1 MKNITPMKA
10 IRAKCIDC
18 CGGNIYE
25 PRYCTVER
33 CPLHPY
39 RLGKRPKRIND
50 TAGDSSALE
59 CGAISA
65 ENDTERTDI

>member
-1 MKNITPMKA
+1 MDRITPMRA

-18 CGGNIYE
+18 CGGNVYE
-25 PRYCTVER
+25 PRYCTAKR

-50 TAGDSSALE
+50 TAEDVSSLE
-59 CGAISA
+59 CEATYA
-65 ENDTERTDI
+65 ENDTKQEA

>member
-1 MKNITPMKA
+1 MRDITPMRA

-18 CGGNIYE
+18 CGGNVYE

-39 RLGKRPKRIND
+39 RLGKRPKRMND
-50 TAGDSSALE
+50 TAEDSSALE
-59 CGAISA
+59 CRAISA
-65 ENDTERTDI
+65 KNGTERKRK